1 MINKDKI
8 EKAKQFI
15 THDIWQ
21 IDTAIVPLKKRLG
34 FVSIRVLTI
43 LFKGFKKDNCIMQ
56 AAALTNI
63 TIMSMVPTLAFMF
76 AIAKGLQFDKKLQE
90 IIDKAIVEYP
100 QAQEYSVQLFEMIE
114 KTNFKALGSIG
125 VILLLWTVISV
136 MSKIESSFN
145 TIWGISK
152 PRDFLTKCKEYLI
165 TVMIVPFALLATA
178 SINTALRSGDVAK
191 KIITQLGSWAF
202 IYDAFLWVVSPC
214 LVALAFTYLYK
225 FLPNTKVKIIPA
237 FIAALITT
245 FLWQLSQWIFLKF
258 QVEAN
263 SYSNI
268 YGTFAAI
275 PLFLGW
281 LNTSWIIVLF
291 GAELSFAIQN
301 ESTYENEGRSSEIP
315 TRTLLVIALYT
326 MQSLSKN
333 FIDGKEWQA
342 DEFFKSNNI
351 PTRLGNKV
359 LDLLTSGN
367 VVSCTDP
374 LSSTYLPAQDLQNMN
389 LWSIYE
395 AVIGKEDKIIENLKD
410 ESLKD
415 LIKFNETQLKSYA
428 TEMSNHKIYE
438 LVNHEV

>member
-8 EKAKQFI
+8 EKAKKFI
-15 THDIWQ
+15 SDEIWQ
-21 IDTAIVPLKKRLG
+21 IDTALVPLKKRLG
-34 FVSIRVLTI
+34 FISVRVLTI

-76 AIAKGLQFDKKLQE
+76 AIAKGLQFDKKLQD
-90 IIDKAIVEYP
+90 IIDKAIVDYP
-100 QAQEYSVQLFEMIE
+100 QAQEYSVQLFQMIE

-125 VILLLWTVISV
+125 IILLLWTVISV
-136 MSKIESSFN
+136 MSKIENSFN

-152 PRDFLTKCKEYLI
+152 PRDFLTKSKEYLI

-178 SINTALRSGDVAK
+178 SINTALRTGSIAK
-191 KIITQLGSWAF
+191 QIITQLGSWSF

-263 SYSNI
+263 SYSHI

-301 ESTYENEGRSSEIP
+301 ESTYENESRSSEVP
-315 TRTLLVIALYT
+315 TRSLLIIAFYT
-326 MQSLSKN
+326 VQSLSKD
-333 FIDGKEWQA
+333 FIEGKEWHA
-342 DEFFKSNNI
+342 SKFFQTNNI

-359 LDLLTSGN
+359 LDRLSTGN
-367 VVSCTDP
+367 VITCTDQ
-374 LSSTYLPAQDLQNMN
+374 LSSTYLPAQDLQHMN

-395 AVIGKEDKIIENLKD
+395 AVIGKEDKIVENLRD

-415 LIKFNETQLKSYA
+415 LIRFNETQLKSYA

-438 LVNHEV
+438 FVKK